1 MRFQICAFLRAE
13 GGSAPVSRVGSTF
26 QVNRAQ
32 LQALGFTLTAPDSS
46 GQSIV
51 GLPSARPPPA
61 GSANARALNMGVMQA
76 TGVKRFA
83 PPAPAL
89 DAKRFALGRPAQMA
103 TSLRTGPKA
112 NPPASAGGNALLQ
125 TLQAAGFGNDV
136 LTQLAGAIQ
145 SSIGQG
151 NAGKSNGMMLP
162 RPQVPAKPQASSPAK
177 LQGSTPALVS
187 YKVRGEIASYI
198 NEQGG
203 SAQLAVIGS
212 KFMVNKAQLEGA
224 GFAISPP
231 DHNGQRQVSLH

>member
-1 MRFQICAFLRAE
+1 
-13 GGSAPVSRVGSTF
+13 
-26 QVNRAQ
+26 
-32 LQALGFTLTAPDSS
+32 
-46 GQSIV
+46 
-51 GLPSARPPPA
+51 
-61 GSANARALNMGVMQA
+61 MGVMQA

-125 TLQAAGFGNDV
+125 TLQAAGFGNE
-136 LTQLAGAIQ
+136 
-145 SSIGQG
+145 
-151 NAGKSNGMMLP
+151 GKSNGMMLP

-203 SAQLAVIGS
+203 SAQLAVIG
-212 KFMVNKAQLEGA
+212 
-224 GFAISPP
+224 
-231 DHNGQRQVSLH
+231 